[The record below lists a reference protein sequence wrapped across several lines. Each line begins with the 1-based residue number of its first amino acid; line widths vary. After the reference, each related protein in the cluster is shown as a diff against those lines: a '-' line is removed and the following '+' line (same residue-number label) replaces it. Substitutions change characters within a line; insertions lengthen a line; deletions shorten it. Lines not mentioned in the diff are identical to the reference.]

1 MAKANRILANF
12 DVRISKI
19 EILPENRATKVV
31 MESSM
36 RDALSG
42 RNRRVTIVFSDVA
55 AIDFRINYFDNAIG
69 SEAAGLY
76 QIVEQQFAENLVK
89 EIFERRR
96 ALYLLEGDYD
106 YHADDPGDL
115 LNTLD
120 VYGSFMP
127 MADHYGV
134 FIQNVDAG
142 GYLVVAKEIQITG

>member
-12 DVRISKI
+12 DARISKI

-89 EIFERRR
+89 EIFERRGNEYR
-96 ALYLLEGDYD
+96 RLRLYLKTIGF
-106 YHADDPGDL
+106 APC
-115 LNTLD
+115 
-120 VYGSFMP
+120 
-127 MADHYGV
+127 
-134 FIQNVDAG
+134 
-142 GYLVVAKEIQITG
+142 TGISALSIGTPETPIPRSGF